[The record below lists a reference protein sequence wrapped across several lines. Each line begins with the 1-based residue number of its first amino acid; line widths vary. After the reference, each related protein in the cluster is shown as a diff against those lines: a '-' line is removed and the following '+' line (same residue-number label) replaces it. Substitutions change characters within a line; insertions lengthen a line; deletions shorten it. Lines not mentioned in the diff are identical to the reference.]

1 MASADVIQVE
11 VAYACADRQVVLAVD
26 VPMDASVERAIRD
39 SGILARF
46 PEIDLAR
53 QAVGIFGARVALD
66 DMVHAGD
73 RVEIYRPLQVDPKEA
88 RRRRAA
94 RRSNKRL

>member
-1 MASADVIQVE
+1 MASVSAIRVQ
-11 VAYACADRQVVLAVD
+11 VAYARADQQLVLTVD

-46 PEIDLAR
+46 PEIDLER
-53 QAVGIFGARVALD
+53 HAVGIFGARVALD
-66 DMVHAGD
+66 DVVQAGD
-73 RVEIYRPLQVDPKEA
+73 RIEIYRPLQVDPKEA

-94 RRSNKRL
+94 RRNRKTL

>member
-1 MASADVIQVE
+1 MASGSAIRVQ
-11 VAYACADRQVVLAVD
+11 VAYARADQQLVLTVD

-46 PEIDLAR
+46 PEIDLER

-66 DMVHAGD
+66 DVVQAGD
-73 RVEIYRPLQVDPKEA
+73 RIEIYRPLQVDPKEA

-94 RRSNKRL
+94 RRNRKTL

>member
-1 MASADVIQVE
+1 MASASAIRVQ
-11 VAYACADRQVVLAVD
+11 VAYARADQQVVLTVD
-26 VPMDASVERAIRD
+26 VPRDASVERAIRD

-46 PEIDLAR
+46 PEIDLGR

-66 DMVHAGD
+66 DVVQAGD

-94 RRSNKRL
+94 RRNRKTL